1 VLAVAHDRYFVE
13 RFATTVW
20 HIADGDLQVEIR
32 QTAQGYRPKM

>member
-20 HIADGDLQVEIR
+20 HIADGALSVEIR